1 MNIEEYRNHCIEKKG
16 VTESFPFPKN
26 LPNVLVFKVGGKMF
40 TATDISNYA
49 SITVKCKPMEVDEL
63 REKYPAV
70 TLPGYMNKNHWN
82 RILID
87 NSIPD
92 SLLYRWIDESYKLVV
107 DKLPKKIRLELGI

>member
-1 MNIEEYRNHCIEKKG
+1 MNIEEYRNYCIKKSG

-40 TATDISNYA
+40 TATDVSTYA
-49 SITVKCKPMEVDEL
+49 SISLKCNPNTIDDL
-63 REKYPAV
+63 RAKYPAV

-82 RILID
+82 RIVMD

-92 SLLYRWIDESYKLVV
+92 SLLYKWIDESYNLVV
-107 DKLPKKIRLELGI
+107 AKLPKRVRLELEI